1 MNITE
6 ILAITIV
13 GAALSIVIQIIKTQF
28 GTESGATKL
37 LTLGLAVV
45 VGGLYVWIRSTPY
58 FETALLVLTSASA
71 VYALVLKR

>member
-28 GTESGATKL
+28 GTESGTTKL
-37 LTLGLAVV
+37 LTLGLAVA